1 MMQKIHFASLLYFI
15 LSIATKSYAEERIP
29 FIQQSIQGTWVIT
42 KFESTSIVE
51 GELLKKQDIPESK
64 KRYPKLT
71 FSSNNRF
78 IAQDMLF
85 SFPDGTARTFSFSGQ
100 FSLNDSTRI
109 MRLSFN
115 DPTDNQPLQL
125 FFKVE
130 VSEEGIELLVNK
142 EELFMYMD
150 FISSKDS
157 FASTLNDLF
166 KTSVQSYS
174 SHYFLKK
181 SYQ

>member
-42 KFESTSIVE
+42 KFESTSIVD

-85 SFPDGTARTFSFSGQ
+85 SFPDSANGPG
-100 FSLNDSTRI
+100 
-109 MRLSFN
+109 
-115 DPTDNQPLQL
+115 
-125 FFKVE
+125 
-130 VSEEGIELLVNK
+130 
-142 EELFMYMD
+142 
-150 FISSKDS
+150 
-157 FASTLNDLF
+157 AS
-166 KTSVQSYS
+166 VP
-174 SHYFLKK
+174 
-181 SYQ
+181 